1 MKGTWITVLMIGGA
15 LSAGGAAAY
24 FANEYINKT
33 VDARR
38 AQLDAQYERARIVV
52 ANADLRPGTFLSSQ
66 NVAVREVPKAFL
78 SSEAIPADR
87 WGAISGRVLAHPIRS
102 GEPILFSHL
111 AQELSAG
118 FSAQLAE
125 GMRALTF
132 PVDEQSS
139 ISGMLAPGDRIDL
152 FFTTTNA
159 NETVTLPLLAN
170 IPVIATGVRT
180 TTNEALIRD
189 KRDVGAYRTVTV
201 SVSPQDAAKIT
212 LAQDAGKVTITL
224 RQPHDDQP
232 IQLARMTKSILL
244 NGNPIAK
251 RVIAHK
257 RVEVI
262 IGGKEE
268 L

>member
-1 MKGTWITVLMIGGA
+1 
-15 LSAGGAAAY
+15 
-24 FANEYINKT
+24 
-33 VDARR
+33 
-38 AQLDAQYERARIVV
+38 VV

-78 SSEAIPADR
+78 SSESIPADR
-87 WGAISGRVLAHPIRS
+87 WGTISGRILAHSIRG
-102 GEPILFSHL
+102 GEPILLSHL
-111 AQELSAG
+111 AQELNAG
-118 FSAQLAE
+118 FSSQLAA

-159 NETVTLPLLAN
+159 NETVTLPLLADVA
-170 IPVIATGVRT
+170 VIATGVRT
-180 TTNEALIRD
+180 TSNESLIRD

-201 SVSPQDAAKIT
+201 SVTPQDAAKIT

-232 IQLARMTKSILL
+232 IELARMTKSILL
-244 NGNPIAK
+244 NGNPLP
-251 RVIAHK
+251 RRTVGRR
-257 RVEVI
+257 RVEII

>member
-15 LSAGGAAAY
+15 LGAGGAAAY
-24 FANEYINKT
+24 FANGYINKT
-33 VDARR
+33 VSTRR
-38 AQLDAQYERARIVV
+38 AQLDSQYEPTRIVV
-52 ANADLRPGTFLSSQ
+52 ANSDLRVGTFLSAQ
-66 NVAVREVPKAFL
+66 NVAVRDVPKAFL
-78 SSEAIPADR
+78 SSEAVAADR
-87 WGAISGRVLAHPIRS
+87 WGTISGRVLAHPIRS
-102 GEPILFSHL
+102 GEPILLSHL
-111 AQELSAG
+111 AQELNAG

-152 FFTTTNA
+152 FFTTTSG
-159 NETVTLPLLAN
+159 NETVTLPLLTN
-170 IPVIATGVRT
+170 VPVIATGVRT
-180 TTNEALIRD
+180 TSNESMIRD
-189 KRDVGAYRTVTV
+189 KHDVGSYRTVTV
-201 SVSPQDAAKIT
+201 SVTPQDASKIT

-224 RQPHDDQP
+224 RQPQDDHP

-251 RVIAHK
+251 AAVTRR

-262 IGGKEE
+262 IGGKE